1 MEVFILLL
9 IFLHLKYQN
18 ISTSFYKLKNN
29 ITFRDLLAVAFSHE
43 LSAFEHMVTG
53 FKKVS
58 TEIHIQFCASRCN
71 LSSNPMAMKRSDR
84 TISCITFDPKLYVH
98 IHPQIFG

>member
-29 ITFRDLLAVAFSHE
+29 STFRDLLAVAFSHE
-43 LSAFEHMVTG
+43 LSAFEHMVTC

-58 TEIHIQFCASRCN
+58 TEIHIQFLCFPLQPQFQSDGN
-71 LSSNPMAMKRSDR
+71 ETFRSYHF
-84 TISCITFDPKLYVH
+84 IHH
-98 IHPQIFG
+98 I